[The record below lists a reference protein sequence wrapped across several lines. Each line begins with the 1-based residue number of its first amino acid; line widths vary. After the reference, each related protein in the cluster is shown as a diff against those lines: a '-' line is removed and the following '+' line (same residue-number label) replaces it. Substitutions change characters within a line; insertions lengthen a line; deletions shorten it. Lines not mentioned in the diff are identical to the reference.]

1 MDVLEYDSGQLK
13 PAFTA
18 QHRLGRGGEADPI
31 RFRLSREL
39 RLAG

>member
-18 QHRLGRGGEADPI
+18 QAGEGGEADPI